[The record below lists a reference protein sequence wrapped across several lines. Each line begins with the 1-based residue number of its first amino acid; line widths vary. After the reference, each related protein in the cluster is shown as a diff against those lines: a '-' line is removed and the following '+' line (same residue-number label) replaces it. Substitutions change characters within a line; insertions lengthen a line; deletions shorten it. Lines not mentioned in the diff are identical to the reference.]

1 MMKQKIAIIEDDE
14 ITALNLKLN
23 IEKFGYEVSGV
34 YHRVSDL
41 LNDLERNPADLFFI
55 DISLEEADDGLELA
69 KILKEKTAKPFIFL
83 TAHSDEQVVAK
94 AKALE
99 PSGYIVK
106 PFHPN
111 SLKASLQMALASQ
124 SEFIDDFNIATLPKD
139 AVTRRL
145 ELLSRDNKV
154 LFGYLYHYNIELD
167 QFFKNNSPLELE
179 DEQKEL
185 LKLLLANL
193 GVVVTLEEIQEYFQ
207 KHFQKTIK
215 TGRVVMRLK
224 MIFGSEVIKS
234 AEGIGYYIE
243 E

>member
-1 MMKQKIAIIEDDE
+1 MKQQIAIIEDDE
-14 ITALNLKLN
+14 TTALNLKLN
-23 IEKFGYEVSGV
+23 IEKLGYQVSGV
-34 YHRVSDL
+34 YHRA
-41 LNDLERNPADLFFI
+41 NDVLDSLDHNPVDLFFI
-55 DISLEEADDGLELA
+55 DISLDEADDGLKLA
-69 KILKEKTAKPFIFL
+69 KTLKEKTEKPFIFL
-83 TAHSDEQVVAK
+83 TAHSDEQVVAR
-94 AKALE
+94 AKELE

-111 SLKASLQMALASQ
+111 SLKASLQMALATRDTTGES
-124 SEFIDDFNIATLPKD
+124 NIATLPKD
-139 AVTRRL
+139 AVEHRL
-145 ELLSRDNKV
+145 KVLSDDNKI

-167 QFFKNNSPLELE
+167 RFFKNNSPLELE
-179 DEQKEL
+179 EEQKEL

-193 GVVVTLEEIQEYFQ
+193 GIVITLEEIQEYFQ

-224 MIFGSEVIKS
+224 MIFGSETIKS